1 MKYNEGFGNLTAKQK
16 LDHIWTYYKGW
27 ILGAVFILFVIV
39 LTVSDMAAPKSQL
52 DALMLNCD
60 AEESDAVG
68 FEAFF
73 AEYGYEYYDGAVSLN
88 TNLGFYS
95 EDELSRAEDV
105 AAYRQ
110 ENSEKELILSAQVAA
125 GNTELLFGTEEHFL
139 FIAEQGLLTDLREI
153 LSDEL
158 LEEYADCLIYTDE
171 SGTAERYPCAV
182 ALEYSPWLAEN
193 GYYEGQ
199 CMFGVMYLAD
209 NMEMAADFADFL
221 LKQ

>member
-1 MKYNEGFGNLTAKQK
+1 MNNAGAFRELPLKKKLEHIWEYYKYYILAAFFVLFLILLTAS
-16 LDHIWTYYKGW
+16 D
-27 ILGAVFILFVIV
+27 
-39 LTVSDMAAPKSQL
+39 LTAPKAQL
-52 DALMLNCD
+52 DALLLNSD
-60 AEESDAVG
+60 AEESAAVG
-68 FEAFF
+68 FEEFF
-73 AEYGYEYYDGAVSLN
+73 TEYGYEYYDGAVALN
-88 TNLGFYS
+88 TTLGFYS

-139 FIAEQGLLTDLREI
+139 FIAEQGLLTDLRTI

-158 LEEYADCLIYTDE
+158 LDRYADALIYTDE
-171 SGTAERYPCAV
+171 GGTVERYPCAV
-182 ALEYSPWLAEN
+182 ALENNAWLAEN
-193 GYYEGQ
+193 GYYSAE

-209 NMEMAADFADFL
+209 NRSMAADFAEFL